1 LFRPFSFL
9 FARKWCKQ
17 AIINESKQARKQHL
31 FHQEWLEKPCENGVE
46 NRQESTPRVRNK
58 KHGERAM
65 QGLKTA
71 ILLQQVAMYLRQPQ
85 KTACTTNRNLG
96 KIIPK

>member
-1 LFRPFSFL
+1 MLS
-9 FARKWCKQ
+9 
-17 AIINESKQARKQHL
+17 NHRKQ
-31 FHQEWLEKPCENGVE
+31 EKTSTKTTLVFAKNGWKGNAKTGVE

-71 ILLQQVAMYLRQPQ
+71 IQLQQVAMYLRQPPNNCLHYEPQ
-85 KTACTTNRNLG
+85 PRQNY
-96 KIIPK
+96 P